1 MDALHRIKITEFPPE
16 ETRTLELEG
25 PEVRHLQVLRHKIG
39 DIVRVFDGKGV
50 EFEAQILELNA
61 FTATLELREQLE
73 NNRETPQPIT
83 LAIALLK
90 GDKLADVVRQST
102 ELGVTTIQLLKTQFS
117 DVPDIK
123 GNKLLRL
130 QRIAEEASK
139 QSRRSVTP
147 TVLEPIGIKQLLE
160 VKNGFVAH
168 PESRNTLLERL
179 HWDAPLW
186 IASGPEGGFSPLE
199 VQMLQNKGFTAIS
212 LGQRILRAET
222 APLAMLGAIAA
233 TGV

>member
-1 MDALHRIKITEFPPE
+1 MDALHRIKVAEFPMDGI
-16 ETRTLELEG
+16 TTLELEG
-25 PEVRHLQVLRHKIG
+25 SEVRHLQVLRHKIG
-39 DIVRVFDGKGV
+39 DEVRVFDGKGM
-50 EFEAQILELNA
+50 EFEAHILELNA
-61 FTATLELREQLE
+61 FSATLQLRGRLE

-123 GNKLLRL
+123 DNKLLRL

-139 QSRRSVTP
+139 QSRRSVSP
-147 TVLEPIGIKQLLE
+147 TVLEPISIKQVLE
-160 VKNGFVAH
+160 VQNGFVAH

-179 HWDAPLW
+179 HWNAPVW

-199 VQMLQNKGFTAIS
+199 VQVLQSKGFTAIS

>member
-1 MDALHRIKITEFPPE
+1 MDALHRIKVAEFPMDGI
-16 ETRTLELEG
+16 TTLELEG
-25 PEVRHLQVLRHKIG
+25 SEVRHLQVLRHKIG
-39 DIVRVFDGKGV
+39 DEVRVFDGKGM
-50 EFEAQILELNA
+50 EFEAHILELNA
-61 FTATLELREQLE
+61 FSATLQLRGRLE

-123 GNKLLRL
+123 DNKLLRL

-139 QSRRSVTP
+139 QSRRSVSP
-147 TVLEPIGIKQLLE
+147 TVLEPISIKQVLE
-160 VKNGFVAH
+160 VQNGFVAH

-179 HWDAPLW
+179 HWNAPVW

-199 VQMLQNKGFTAIS
+199 VQVLQSKGFTAIS

-233 TGV
+233 MGV